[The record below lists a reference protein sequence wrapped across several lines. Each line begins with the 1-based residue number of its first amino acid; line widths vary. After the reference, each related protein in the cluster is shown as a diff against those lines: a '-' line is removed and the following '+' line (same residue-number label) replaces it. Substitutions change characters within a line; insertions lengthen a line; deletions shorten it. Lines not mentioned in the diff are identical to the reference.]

1 MVTESTSAA
10 YDIGRIASY
19 CVVFILTIFPAI
31 YKLMQFFASGNFY
44 RIKISKSD
52 TNLNI
57 IEKLIESDTKNSAKI
72 ITQESKDICSTI
84 VEESVFHIQTG
95 CKVEKIN
102 FSIYRAVVGCTGL
115 KYLACFATKVYRP
128 GKKLGDSCRT
138 VRNVFCVFTV
148 LSILALF
155 SLSVILG
162 VLISKLS
169 SPAVPALDVKLS
181 IEFCLIIFM
190 IIAFFWLYF
199 VSFNR
204 LVNSFTLLKFIR
216 KNNALKQ
223 FLEDGTNQ

>member
-1 MVTESTSAA
+1 MITESTSAA

-57 IEKLIESDTKNSAKI
+57 IEKLIESDAKNSAKI

-95 CKVEKIN
+95 CKVEKRN

-138 VRNVFCVFTV
+138 ARNVFCVFTF

-155 SLSVILG
+155 YLSVILG

-169 SPAVPALDVKLS
+169 SPALGVKLS

-204 LVNSFTLLKFIR
+204 LVNSFTLLNFIR

-223 FLEDGTNQ
+223 LLEDGTNQ